1 MNLQLTEEQQ
11 LLQRT
16 VREFAE
22 AEVKPL
28 AKELDETARFPRETF
43 RKAAEL
49 GLTGIA
55 MPEKDGGAGM
65 DHVSYEIV
73 VEEISRVCAST
84 GVILSVQ
91 NSLYCDSVHRFGTE
105 DQKKKF
111 LAPFA
116 RGEKIGCYALT
127 ESQAGSNAAAL
138 ATKAIRK
145 GNYYVLNGTKA
156 WITNGGVAD
165 AAIVYVNTQPEKGEK
180 GITALVV
187 EKGTPG
193 FAIGKEEKKLGIN
206 ATACTELSFTD
217 CEVPVE
223 NRIGQEGEGYKV
235 ALSTLDGGRIGIAAQ
250 ATGIAQGAFEAALSY
265 AQERQAFGHP
275 IADFQAIQ
283 FMLADMSTEIEAARL
298 LARRAAWKQDSGA
311 RFTMEASIA
320 KLFASEMATRV
331 THKAIQIHGGY
342 GYSREYP
349 VERAYRDARI
359 TEIYEG
365 TSEIQ
370 RLVIAAWVLK
380 SYS

>member
-1 MNLQLTEEQQ
+1 MNLELTEEQK
-11 LLQRT
+11 LLQKT

-22 AEVKPL
+22 SEVKPL
-28 AKELDETARFPRETF
+28 AKELDETGYFPRDTF
-43 RKAAEL
+43 KKAAEL

-55 MPEKDGGAGM
+55 FPEAEGGAGF
-65 DHVSYEIV
+65 DHIAYSIV
-73 VEEISRVCAST
+73 IEEISRCCAST

-91 NSLYCDSVHRFGTE
+91 NSLYCDPIHRFGT
-105 DQKKKF
+105 DAQKKKF
-111 LAPFA
+111 LLPFA

-127 ESQAGSNAAAL
+127 EPQAGSNAAAL
-138 ATKAIRK
+138 QTKAAKK
-145 GNYYVLNGTKA
+145 GDAYVVNGTKA
-156 WITNGGVAD
+156 WITNGGAAD
-165 AAIVYVNTQPEKGEK
+165 AAIVYVNTDPPKGER

-193 FAIGKEEKKLGIN
+193 FKVGKEEKKLGIN
-206 ATACTELSFTD
+206 ATACCELVFTD
-217 CEVPVE
+217 CEVPAA
-223 NRIGQEGEGYKV
+223 NRIGNEGEGYKV

-250 ATGIAQGAFEAALSY
+250 ATGIAQGAFEAALVWSK
-265 AQERQAFGHP
+265 QRMAFGHP
-275 IADFQAIQ
+275 ISQFQVIQ
-283 FMLADMSTEIEAARL
+283 FMLADMSTEIDAARL
-298 LARRAAWKQDSGA
+298 LVRKAAWKQDTGA
-311 RFTMEASIA
+311 RFSMDAAIA

-370 RLVIAAWVLK
+370 RLVISSWVLK
-380 SYS
+380 S

>member
-1 MNLQLTEEQQ
+1 VNLELSEEQQ
-11 LLQRT
+11 LLQQS

-22 AEVKPL
+22 AEVRPL
-28 AKELDETARFPRETF
+28 AKENDETGKFPRGLF
-43 RKAAEL
+43 QKAAEL
-49 GLTGIA
+49 GLTGVAI
-55 MPEKDGGAGM
+55 PEAEGGAGM
-65 DHVSYEIV
+65 DHISYAIV
-73 VEEISRVCAST
+73 IEEISRVCAST

-91 NSLYCDSVHRFGTE
+91 NSLYCDPIHRFGTDE
-105 DQKKKF
+105 QKEKF
-111 LAPFA
+111 LLPFA

-127 ESQAGSNAAAL
+127 EPQAGSNAAAL
-138 ATKAIRK
+138 ATKAVRK
-145 GNYYVLNGTKA
+145 GDKYVINGTKA
-156 WITNGGVAD
+156 WITNGGAAD

-193 FAIGKEEKKLGIN
+193 FAVGKEEKKLGIH
-206 ATACTELSFTD
+206 ATACTELSFSD
-217 CEVPVE
+217 CEVPAG
-223 NRIGQEGEGYKV
+223 NRIGEEGEGYKV

-265 AQERQAFGHP
+265 AQQRQAFGHP

-283 FMLADMSTEIEAARL
+283 FMLADMATEIDAARL
-298 LARRAAWKQDSGA
+298 LLRRAAWKQDSGT
-311 RFTMEASIA
+311 RFSMEAAIA
-320 KLFASEMATRV
+320 KLFASEMSTRV
-331 THKAIQIHGGY
+331 AHKAIQIHGGY
-342 GYSREYP
+342 GYSSEYP

-380 SYS
+380 NY